1 VPPLPDPRR
10 APVLIGSEIYRRST
24 YGPKH
29 PLAIPRV
36 STALDLIRALGWL
49 DAERYVDS
57 PRATPEALAR
67 FHHPDYVAALRR
79 AEETQRADP
88 ADRERFGIG
97 AQGNPVFREVF
108 SRPATG
114 AGGTTLAARLTLAGG
129 TVHVPGGGTHHGQ
142 PARASGFCYLNDA
155 VLGLCAWLD
164 GGLDNLLYVDIDAHH
179 GDGVQ
184 DAFRDD
190 PRVFTLSVHEKGRW
204 PHTGGAEDRAGGHAR
219 NLPVPPGFN
228 DSEMLWLLHQAVL
241 PVARHLRPQA
251 IMLQCG
257 ADALEDDPLSRLS
270 LSNNVHRAVARALMA
285 EAPRL
290 IVLGGG
296 GYNPWSVGRC
306 WAGVWATLNGLGIP
320 DRLPDA
326 AEAVLRGLAW
336 HRAAGRNP
344 PEHWFT
350 TLRDAPRTGEV
361 RDAVRRVCALAV
373 EDLPAA
379 AARGAAPASPDAG
392 FGPVGVAAT
401 ALGAG
406 GWGGGAAPVRAR

>member
-1 VPPLPDPRR
+1 MPPPL
-10 APVLIGSEIYRRST
+10 LIGSEIYRRST

-49 DAERYVDS
+49 DPARYIDS
-57 PRATPEALAR
+57 PRATPEALTR
-67 FHHPDYVAALRR
+67 FHHPEYVAALQR
-79 AEETQRADP
+79 AEAEGRADP

-97 AQGNPVFREVF
+97 AHGNPVFREVF

-114 AGGTTLAARLTLAGG
+114 AGGTTLAAKLTLAGG

-155 VLGLCAWLD
+155 VLGLFAWLD

-179 GDGVQ
+179 GDGVE

-204 PHTGGAEDRAGGHAR
+204 PHTGTAEDRAGGHAR

-241 PVARHLRPQA
+241 PIARHLQPQA

-257 ADALEDDPLSRLS
+257 ADALEEDPLSRLS
-270 LSNNVHRAVARALMA
+270 LSNNAHWGVVRALMGL
-285 EAPRL
+285 APRL

-296 GYNPWSVGRC
+296 GYNPWAVGRC
-306 WAGVWATLNGLGIP
+306 WAGVWGTLNGHPIP
-320 DRLPDA
+320 ERLLPPA
-326 AEAVLRGLAW
+326 AEAVLRGLRW
-336 HRAAGRNP
+336 DRSAGRTP

-350 TLRDAPRTGEV
+350 TLRDAPRPGVVRAEVQRLAAGAV
-361 RDAVRRVCALAV
+361 RD
-373 EDLPAA
+373 LPPP
-379 AARGAAPASPDAG
+379 GG
-392 FGPVGVAAT
+392 LT
-401 ALGAG
+401 AGAG
-406 GWGGGAAPVRAR
+406 PAPPARTPPAPLAAGCAPPAG

>member
-1 VPPLPDPRR
+1 VLPPDPRR
-10 APVLIGSEIYRRST
+10 APLLVGSEIYRRST

-49 DAERYVDS
+49 DPERYIDS

-67 FHHPDYVAALRR
+67 FHHPDYIAALQR
-79 AEETQRADP
+79 AEAAQRADP

-97 AQGNPVFREVF
+97 AHGNPVFREVF

-114 AGGTTLAARLTLAGG
+114 AGGTALAARLTLAGG
-129 TVHVPGGGTHHGQ
+129 AVHVPGGGTHHGQ

-164 GGLDNLLYVDIDAHH
+164 GGLDNLLYVDVDAHH

-241 PVARHLRPQA
+241 PIVRHLRPQA

-257 ADALEDDPLSRLS
+257 ADALEEDPLSRLS
-270 LSNNVHRAVARALMA
+270 LSNNAHWGVVRALMGA
-285 EAPRL
+285 APRFV
-290 IVLGGG
+290 VLGGG

-306 WAGVWATLNGLGIP
+306 WAGVWGTLNGHAIP
-320 DRLPDA
+320 ERLPPA
-326 AEAVLRGLAW
+326 AEAVLRGLSW
-336 HRAAGRNP
+336 ERSAGRSP

-350 TLRDAPRTGEV
+350 TLRDQPRPGVVRAEV
-361 RDAVRRVCALAV
+361 QRLAAGAVR
-373 EDLPAA
+373 DLPAPLGVTPSRGGPAPPARTLPAPPA
-379 AARGAAPASPDAG
+379 AGCAPPAG
-392 FGPVGVAAT
+392 
-401 ALGAG
+401 
-406 GWGGGAAPVRAR
+406 